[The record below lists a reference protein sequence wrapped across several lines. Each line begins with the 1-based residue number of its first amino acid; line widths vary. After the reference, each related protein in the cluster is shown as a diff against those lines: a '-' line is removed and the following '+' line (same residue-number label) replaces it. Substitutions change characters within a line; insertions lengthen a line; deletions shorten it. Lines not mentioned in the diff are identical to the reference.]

1 MTPGARITAAIE
13 IFEAIQAGD
22 TPAPADAALGAY
34 LKQRRYIGSKDRT
47 AIQALVYGIFR
58 RRARLG
64 WWLEHAKAKA
74 LPRNLLIAYLLL
86 VEKLTGPE
94 LRSLFDGRHYDPYPL
109 EDGEIVLAD
118 RLVTHT
124 LEHPHM
130 SEAVLLECPYWAE
143 AGLRAAL
150 GERFAEELRAL
161 NDEATTDLRVN
172 LLLGTQEDAI
182 AAMKRDGIFSKP
194 ALYSPIGLRLGGRP
208 ALGGTEALK
217 SGLIEIQDEGSQL
230 LALLVGAQP
239 GMQVVDF
246 CAGAGGKTL
255 AMAALM
261 QNKGRI
267 VACDVNAKRLER
279 LTVRQRRAQAHN
291 IERRPLA
298 SERDP
303 WVKRHKGK
311 FDRVLVDA
319 PCTGTGTWRR
329 NPDAKWGRGG
339 IDLAELTALQSS
351 ILDSA
356 ARLVKPGGRL
366 VYATCSLLA
375 AENEDRIAAF
385 LADHT
390 DFRQLSI
397 FDIWPE
403 TVGTEAP
410 PEGSIID
417 GYLRLTPGLHGT
429 DGFTAAVLERAPAVE
444 DVPAEAVAE
453 QSEAEKSTD

>member
-1 MTPGARITAAIE
+1 
-13 IFEAIQAGD
+13 
-22 TPAPADAALGAY
+22 
-34 LKQRRYIGSKDRT
+34 
-47 AIQALVYGIFR
+47 
-58 RRARLG
+58 
-64 WWLEHAKAKA
+64 
-74 LPRNLLIAYLLL
+74 LL
-86 VEKLTGPE
+86 
-94 LRSLFDGRHYDPYPL
+94 
-109 EDGEIVLAD
+109 
-118 RLVTHT
+118 
-124 LEHPHM
+124 
-130 SEAVLLECPYWAE
+130 
-143 AGLRAAL
+143 
-150 GERFAEELRAL
+150 AL

-339 IDLAELTALQSS
+339 IDLTELTALQSS

-356 ARLVKPGGRL
+356 SRLVKPGGRL

-385 LADHT
+385 LADHA

-397 FDIWPE
+397 FDIWLE

-410 PEGSIID
+410 PEGSIVE

-429 DGFTAAVLERAPAVE
+429 DGFTAAVLERAPAAEETAAEEQVE
-444 DVPAEAVAE
+444 D
-453 QSEAEKSTD
+453 

>member
-13 IFEAIQAGD
+13 VLEAVTAGD
-22 TPAPADAALGAY
+22 VPAPVDSVLGNY

-64 WWLEHAKAKA
+64 WWLEHVKAKA

-109 EDGEIVLAD
+109 EGGEIVLAD

-130 SEAVLLECPYWAE
+130 PEAVLLECPYWAE

-150 GERFAEELRAL
+150 GERFAEEMRAL

-182 AAMKRDGIFSKP
+182 AALKRDGIFSKP

-217 SGLIEIQDEGSQL
+217 SGLVEIQDEGSQL

-255 AMAALM
+255 AMAARM
-261 QNKGRI
+261 ENKGRI
-267 VACDVNAKRLER
+267 VACDVHAKRLDR
-279 LTVRQRRAQAHN
+279 LTLRQRRAQAHN

-339 IDLAELTALQSS
+339 LDLAEMTALQSS
-351 ILDSA
+351 ILESA

-375 AENEDRIAAF
+375 TENEERIVAF
-385 LADHT
+385 LAGHP
-390 DFRQLSI
+390 DFKQLSI
-397 FDIWPE
+397 FDIWQE

-410 PEGSIID
+410 PEGAVTGST
-417 GYLRLTPGLHGT
+417 LRLTPARHGT
-429 DGFTAAVLERAPAVE
+429 DGFVAAVLERAPAAEDEAVE
-444 DVPAEAVAE
+444 DAPE
-453 QSEAEKSTD
+453 D